1 MVLQRRYKC
10 FYKTG
15 SVERQHAAAQGY
27 AGQVCLIQSCLR
39 HVHITKDPA
48 SRPPL
53 YHLNFLYI
61 ILSVGIPN
69 WSGILQLGGGG
80 GGGGVQQPYML
91 FLLGWGGIEIPS
103 KKSKRLDIN
112 SFFFIFSHLI

>member
-1 MVLQRRYKC
+1 MVLQHRYKC

-15 SVERQHAAAQGY
+15 SVERQHAAAQRY
-27 AGQVCLIQSCLR
+27 ASQVCLVHSCLR
-39 HVHITKDPA
+39 HLHITKDPA

-80 GGGGVQQPYML
+80 RTTALYALSLSWGG
-91 FLLGWGGIEIPS
+91 GGIEIPS

-112 SFFFIFSHLI
+112 SFFFNFFSHLI